1 MILNKVRQVM
11 QAIAAFHKGLISGGK
26 VRPSLRPHLY
36 SVPPVTVAIKAQ
48 AVKEGEVMSQSSH
61 EQQFSYPV
69 PLDMRPNGSVLFGE
83 FVVPLEVEPDSG
95 LVEPEPAAVELP
107 IPLNRAALVEALL
120 DEAWFQ
126 GLTTYPQL
134 MLYVKTH
141 SEKSCS
147 KRAIANWKRKRG
159 LLGEPCQ
166 AA

>member
-11 QAIAAFHKGLISGGK
+11 QAIAAFREGLVSGGK

-69 PLDMRPNGSVLFGE
+69 PLDMGPNGSVLFGE
-83 FVVPLEVEPDSG
+83 FVIPKEVEPD
-95 LVEPEPAAVELP
+95 AAVEPVAETQPSTL
-107 IPLNRAALVEALL
+107 LNRAALVEALL

-134 MLYVKTH
+134 ISYVKTH
-141 SEKSCS
+141 SGKSCS